1 MKKAILLDGG
11 AGRVIAAIPALKK
24 FNRLNPNTDW
34 IVVITGWDALLWG
47 IPELQDRTYSTDT
60 KGIFENII
68 SKCDEIISPEPY
80 RQAGY
85 YRQEISLVEA
95 FDREINK
102 THDHSDLGVPK
113 LILNKAEEKWAVNT
127 IADVKGQQQKNKT
140 VVIQP
145 FGRGA
150 RVDRADII
158 DDGSR
163 SFSPDTYVSLARRLA
178 ARYNLIFFGEP
189 QFQLPTDVYSA
200 KLQPT
205 TDLRMWAAII
215 DAADYFVGVD
225 SAGQHIARALD
236 KPGTVIF
243 GATYPINVTYLDW
256 FQIIEK
262 TGYRKYNPIRIA
274 GLDGILA
281 DRINDRMADFS
292 EEEVTEMY
300 NKIVA
305 DIEKKVP

>member
-1 MKKAILLDGG
+1 MKKAILIDGG

-24 FNRLNPNTDW
+24 FHRLNPNTDW
-34 IVVITGWDALLWG
+34 VVVITGWDALLWG
-47 IPELQDRTYSTDT
+47 IPELQDRAYSTDT
-60 KGIFENII
+60 KGVFENII

-85 YRQEISLVEA
+85 FRQEIGLVEA

-102 THDHSDLGVPK
+102 TLDHSDLEIPR

-127 IADVKGQQQKNKT
+127 IADVRTQQQKLKT
-140 VVIQP
+140 IVIQP

-163 SFSPDTYVSLARRLA
+163 SFSPETYLSLARRLGA
-178 ARYNLIFFGEP
+178 KYNLVFFGEP
-189 QFQLPTDVYSA
+189 QFQLASDVFTA
-200 KLQPT
+200 KLQPN

-225 SAGQHIARALD
+225 SVGQHMARALN
-236 KPGTVIF
+236 KPGTVVF
-243 GATYPINVTYLDW
+243 GATYPINVTYCDW

-262 TGYRKYNPIRIA
+262 QGYRKYTPIRIA
-274 GLDGILA
+274 GLDGVLA
-281 DRINDRMADFS
+281 DRLNDRMMDWS
-292 EEEVTEMY
+292 EDEVIEMY
-300 NKIVA
+300 DKITA
-305 DIEKKVP
+305 DIERKTS